1 MAAECCR
8 GGAQHGAEI
17 YISLRKVKLKENA
30 LHIVCLALIL
40 VVLSFR
46 GPLQMCFKAQ
56 RHTLLV
62 TSRMTG
68 ERAGRAEVTII
79 SNGKTMRRFNDTL

>member
-17 YISLRKVKLKENA
+17 SISLRKVKLKENA

-40 VVLSFR
+40 VVLV
-46 GPLQMCFKAQ
+46 LEV
-56 RHTLLV
+56 L
-62 TSRMTG
+62 SRC
-68 ERAGRAEVTII
+68 VLKHKDILFC
-79 SNGKTMRRFNDTL
+79 N